1 MRAKKR
7 PNILAG
13 LIFLLGVYAA
23 PLLLFAQTKVKPGFN
38 LFSVEQDVEIGRESS
53 AQVERQLP
61 ILKNRRTKR
70 YISDMGRRL
79 AAVVPGPDFP
89 YQFKVLNISDINA
102 FALPGGFM
110 YVNRGLIEAAENEA
124 QLAGVMAHEMAHV
137 ALRHGTN
144 QVSKAYLTQAGLGV
158 VGALLGGGGATRD
171 IIDTV
176 GGFGLNAVFLKFSR
190 SAEKQADI
198 VGAQMLVKAGYDPL
212 AMAKF
217 FEILAEH
224 SDRDPSKLEQFFS
237 SHPPPA
243 DRSRR
248 VQEEAQLLGP
258 VRQVPP
264 VGGFKK
270 VKSDLRRM
278 PAAPSMKQLAQAQ
291 SPRQGSQRGS
301 RGRAPNLGI
310 ERPSSRL
317 KTFKQRDGFFRIRYP
332 ENWHPFEAPRGSAVT
347 IVPRGG
353 VVDLGKGEESVI
365 YGVIVNH
372 YDRSED
378 AGRERHRKSRGP
390 FRGRT
395 ALERAGNDI
404 VNQILQGNSYLR
416 PVPNSDR
423 KRFIDGER
431 ALSVVLSG
439 ESSVTRQEERV
450 TVLTRLLPDGHAIY
464 LLLIAPASEYE
475 ELSSVF
481 DRMISSLRVF
491 SISR

>member
-7 PNILAG
+7 SNILAG

-23 PLLLFAQTKVKPGFN
+23 PLLLSAQTKVKPGFN
-38 LFSVEQDVEIGRESS
+38 LFSVEQDVEIGRES
-53 AQVERQLP
+53 AVQVERQLP

-70 YISDMGRRL
+70 YISDIGRRL
-79 AAVVPGPDFP
+79 AAVAPGPDFP

-110 YVNRGLIEAAENEA
+110 YINRGLIEAAENEA

-158 VGALLGGGGATRD
+158 LGALLGGGGATRD

-198 VGAQMLVKAGYDPL
+198 VGAQMLVKAGYDPM

-248 VQEEAQLLGP
+248 VQEEARLLGP
-258 VRQVPP
+258 VRQVPS
-264 VGGFKK
+264 VGGFEK

-301 RGRAPNLGI
+301 RGRGVNLGI
-310 ERPSSRL
+310 EPPSSRL
-317 KTFKQRDGFFRIRYP
+317 KTFKQSDGLFRIRYP
-332 ENWHPFEAPRGSAVT
+332 ENWLPFEAARGSAVT

-378 AGRERHRKSRGP
+378 AARERHGKSRGP
-390 FRGRT
+390 FPGRT
-395 ALERAGNDI
+395 ALERASNDI
-404 VNQILQGNSYLR
+404 VNQILQANSYLR
-416 PVPNSDR
+416 PVSNSDR

-439 ESSVTRQEERV
+439 ESSVTRQEEQV
-450 TVLTRLLPDGHAIY
+450 TLLTRLLPDGHAIY

-475 ELSSVF
+475 ELSRVF
-481 DRMISSLRVF
+481 DRMISSLKVF
-491 SISR
+491 SLSR